1 MRECAKKCYLEH
13 ICCEEK
19 DCRMW
24 IDFKEDKN
32 CTLVAVKKHGPM
44 TLKEIAARHDISVV
58 RAKQIL
64 DSTLDK
70 IKNVVTLSSY

>member
-1 MRECAKKCYLEH
+1 MNSS
-13 ICCEEK
+13 K
-19 DCRMW
+19 DR
-24 IDFKEDKN
+24 IQKLKNKIKDYNEDSK

-44 TLKEIAARHDISVV
+44 TLREIAMRHNISVV

-70 IKNVVTLSSY
+70 IKNVVTLTSY